1 RPDRPS
7 RMKPLTLRS
16 KLTVSYAIV
25 VSLLLTGFA
34 LLYYRVLSVDLN
46 QALSDELVE
55 RMSGLRGYLRFQD
68 GVPVFVY
75 DESDPDEASFVRAAT
90 RYFQVYDAN
99 NGELLTQSPELDALG
114 VHYSQ
119 ADVVHF
125 VLSSPLF
132 TELQTD
138 DGKLR
143 FRTDTIVG
151 SPGHNYLLM
160 VGESTDD
167 AVEDPLNTFL
177 RSLVWLIP

>member
-1 RPDRPS
+1 
-7 RMKPLTLRS
+7 MKPLTLRS
-16 KLTVSYAIV
+16 KLTVSYAII

-46 QALSDELVE
+46 QALSDELIE
-55 RMSGLRGYLRFQD
+55 RVSGLRGYLRFSE
-68 GVPVFVY
+68 GGPVLAY
-75 DESDPDEASFVRAAT
+75 DESDPDEGAFVRTAT

-99 NGELLTQSPELDALG
+99 NGELLTQSPELEALG
-114 VHYSQ
+114 VHYSE

-143 FRTDTIVG
+143 FRT
-151 SPGHNYLLM
+151 
-160 VGESTDD
+160 E
-167 AVEDPLNTFL
+167 
-177 RSLVWLIP
+177 